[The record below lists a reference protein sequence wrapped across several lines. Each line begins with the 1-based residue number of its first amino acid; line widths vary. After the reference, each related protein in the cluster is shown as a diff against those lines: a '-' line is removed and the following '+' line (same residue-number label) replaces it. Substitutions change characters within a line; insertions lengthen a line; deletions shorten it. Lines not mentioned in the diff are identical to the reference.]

1 MSNYRISSEVN
12 HYTDKYLELDHDIA
26 QRLDEAELAIK
37 ELQTSALIGSNF
49 LMRSLKILAYNVV
62 GIILVIGA
70 YTVLQYLWEL
80 YWHWLR

>member
-1 MSNYRISSEVN
+1 MSNYRISSDVN
-12 HYTDKYLELDHDIA
+12 PYTDKYLELDHDIA